1 MPMSDFQYRAKRLG
15 LQKFADLHDELE
27 AAICRRDAMKESGD
41 NFKWLDL
48 IIKDIEQEID
58 EESKKLD

>member
-41 NFKWLDL
+41 NFK
-48 IIKDIEQEID
+48 
-58 EESKKLD
+58 